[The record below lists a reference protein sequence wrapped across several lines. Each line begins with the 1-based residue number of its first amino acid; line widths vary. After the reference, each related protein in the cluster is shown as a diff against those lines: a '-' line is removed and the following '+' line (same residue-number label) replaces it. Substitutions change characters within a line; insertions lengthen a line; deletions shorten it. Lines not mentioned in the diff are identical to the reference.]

1 MKLFFFQHWAKRTG
15 NKNINLKTAKGINIS
30 TVGVDVGDWMY
41 EKKIRGQ
48 SSYGPVVFRT
58 WDFGGQ
64 VNYVNYQFVNILNC
78 SLIFFFFC
86 ALNLIIF
93 NFSIR
98 CKKKNSNYYC
108 CRIQN

>member
-1 MKLFFFQHWAKRTG
+1 MLFHYNIDFQHWAKRTG

-64 VNYVNYQFVNILNC
+64 VNLHIVLPKYI
-78 SLIFFFFC
+78 
-86 ALNLIIF
+86 
-93 NFSIR
+93 
-98 CKKKNSNYYC
+98 
-108 CRIQN
+108 